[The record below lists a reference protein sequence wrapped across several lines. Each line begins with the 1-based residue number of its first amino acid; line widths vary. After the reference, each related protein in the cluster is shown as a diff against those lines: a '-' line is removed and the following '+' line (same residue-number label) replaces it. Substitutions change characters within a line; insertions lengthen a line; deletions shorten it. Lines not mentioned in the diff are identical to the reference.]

1 MKEKIKEW
9 IFSVI
14 GLTAGAALAAAAL
27 ENFLIPFRILDGGLN
42 GIGMIIN
49 FLTDIPLSILIV
61 ILNIPFFIIGFI
73 QLGRDFIIKYA
84 YAIVVF
90 SVLLEQ
96 FKEMTNATQDSILA
110 TVFGG
115 VILGIGVGL
124 VIRCGGCIDGTE
136 MVAILINK
144 KMSFSVGQ
152 TIFCFNIVIYGV
164 AGFLFGWDRAMYSLI
179 AYFITSKLIDIVENG
194 FGKTKSVMIITND
207 GRKIADDIYS
217 RLGRTVTIL
226 EGEGLISGQK
236 VILYCVITQ
245 LELMELRKI
254 VRGADES
261 AFMTVS
267 DVSEIVG
274 KHIKK
279 NDVPIDSYS
288 EEWNVEIHTETAAE
302 TPKAA
307 ETTRKTPE
315 KGVGEQRS
323 ETASK
328 DVPEAP
334 ASEREISDMEKKPDG
349 ENKKRRK
356 VNKGEKLWLRK

>member
-1 MKEKIKEW
+1 
-9 IFSVI
+9 
-14 GLTAGAALAAAAL
+14 
-27 ENFLIPFRILDGGLN
+27 
-42 GIGMIIN
+42 MIIN

-96 FKEMTNATQDSILA
+96 FKGDETNATQDSILA

-144 KMSFSVGQ
+144 KKHVVSRRSDDFRVSDRQFTEWPVS
-152 TIFCFNIVIYGV
+152 CS
-164 AGFLFGWDRAMYSLI
+164 GWDRAMYSLI

-288 EEWNVEIHTETAAE
+288 EEWNRWIYIRKLP
-302 TPKAA
+302 PKAPKA
-307 ETTRKTPE
+307 VRKLARKTPE

-328 DVPEAP
+328 KTYRRLRLR
-334 ASEREISDMEKKPDG
+334 SGKFQIWKKSRMEKIKRG
-349 ENKKRRK
+349 ER
-356 VNKGEKLWLRK
+356 